1 MDTDPPEPDPPKD
14 SGPAGL
20 PRNVWAVSLTSFLT
34 DVSSEMVI
42 NVLPLFLFNVLG
54 VRTATIGLIEGVAEA
69 LASLLKLFSGWFS
82 DVIGKR
88 KVLAVGG
95 YGLSAFSKPFYLLV
109 TSWPGVALVR
119 WTDRLGKGIRTA
131 PRDALIADS
140 VPAAR
145 RGAAYGVHRA
155 ADSAGAV
162 LGIAIAM
169 FIVTRAQAGEITLS
183 ANTFRTLVLVSLPPA
198 FGAVVILALFARDM
212 PVKGSPER
220 PRFALRAL
228 GRPFIIFLGITAVF
242 DLGNSADAFL
252 VLRAQERGL
261 AISGILLML
270 LAFNI
275 VYTVVAAPAGAW
287 SDRIGRR
294 RVLIGGWLL
303 YAGIYAGFAL
313 AHTGLHIALLYV
325 IYGLYYGL
333 TYGTAKAFVA
343 DLVPA
348 AQHGTAFGTY
358 NATLGLMDLPAS
370 LLAGILWQGI
380 GPWAGWGPAAPFVA
394 GAALA
399 LAAAAALALW
409 RPAPSG

>member
-1 MDTDPPEPDPPKD
+1 
-14 SGPAGL
+14 
-20 PRNVWAVSLTSFLT
+20 
-34 DVSSEMVI
+34 
-42 NVLPLFLFNVLG
+42 
-54 VRTATIGLIEGVAEA
+54 
-69 LASLLKLFSGWFS
+69 
-82 DVIGKR
+82 
-88 KVLAVGG
+88 VGG

-183 ANTFRTLVLVSLPPA
+183 ASTFRTLVLVSLPPA
-198 FGAVVILALFARDM
+198 FGAVMILALFAHDM
-212 PVKGSPER
+212 PVKGSAER

-380 GPWAGWGPAAPFVA
+380 GPWAGWGPAAPFAA